1 LKLSIWEIGKLSA
14 SEKIRIGVIFGGR
27 SGEHE
32 VSLASARSV
41 LAALDQTKYAVTQIG
56 ITPAGRWLTGP
67 DVLGALSQGI
77 TTGLAACTLLPDPTR
92 TGLYALQPVPDGERL
107 VPLAS
112 LDVIFPVLHGT
123 FGEDGTL
130 QGLLELAD
138 TAYVGAGVVGSAVGM
153 DKAIFKQVMAAQR
166 IRVADWMLVLRSEIE
181 RDLAAVIDKVLG
193 LAPFPLF
200 VKPANLGSSVGI
212 TKCRTRSDLQEG
224 LQEAAQFDRRLV
236 VERGLQ
242 AREIEVSV
250 LGNDQPEA
258 SLPGEIRPQA
268 DFYSYEAK
276 YQDER
281 SELLIPAPLPEAV
294 TQQVQALAIQAYR
307 AVDCAGMARVDFL
320 LEEDTG
326 ELYINELNTIPGF
339 TQISMYTKLWEAS
352 GLPYA
357 AVLDRLIQLA
367 QQRKQA
373 RTSTVYRM

>member
-1 LKLSIWEIGKLSA
+1 
-14 SEKIRIGVIFGGR
+14 
-27 SGEHE
+27 
-32 VSLASARSV
+32 
-41 LAALDQTKYAVTQIG
+41 
-56 ITPAGRWLTGP
+56 
-67 DVLGALSQGI
+67 
-77 TTGLAACTLLPDPTR
+77 
-92 TGLYALQPVPDGERL
+92 
-107 VPLAS
+107 
-112 LDVIFPVLHGT
+112 
-123 FGEDGTL
+123 
-130 QGLLELAD
+130 
-138 TAYVGAGVVGSAVGM
+138 VVGSAVGM

-181 RDLAAVIDKVLG
+181 RDLAAVIEKVLG

-250 LGNDQPEA
+250 LGNDQPQA

>member
-1 LKLSIWEIGKLSA
+1 
-14 SEKIRIGVIFGGR
+14 
-27 SGEHE
+27 
-32 VSLASARSV
+32 
-41 LAALDQTKYAVTQIG
+41 
-56 ITPAGRWLTGP
+56 
-67 DVLGALSQGI
+67 
-77 TTGLAACTLLPDPTR
+77 
-92 TGLYALQPVPDGERL
+92 
-107 VPLAS
+107 
-112 LDVIFPVLHGT
+112 
-123 FGEDGTL
+123 
-130 QGLLELAD
+130 
-138 TAYVGAGVVGSAVGM
+138 
-153 DKAIFKQVMAAQR
+153 
-166 IRVADWMLVLRSEIE
+166 
-181 RDLAAVIDKVLG
+181 
-193 LAPFPLF
+193 
-200 VKPANLGSSVGI
+200 
-212 TKCRTRSDLQEG
+212 
-224 LQEAAQFDRRLV
+224 
-236 VERGLQ
+236 
-242 AREIEVSV
+242 V
-250 LGNDQPEA
+250 LGNDQPQA